1 MNSRKQT
8 RIGYFCLIGA
18 IGLWSTVEVVTRSI
32 LGEVQ
37 PIQLAWVRFLIG
49 GLFLAALLPLD
60 LRKRGLR
67 LDRRIVFFCLWI
79 SIPGVV
85 ISNIALQY
93 SLVHT
98 GAAVVATIYGA
109 SPLFVMGLSCLILG
123 DRVTLPRVVGLCCG
137 LLGIAVLSMGKHT
150 DDFSPL
156 GVVLALCA
164 AGAFSLWTVF
174 VKKSAGAF
182 AGLPITVLCF
192 AFGVLF
198 MTPLA
203 LLEGGGIDL
212 AALLKHVGPV
222 LYLAIGA
229 TAVSYWLYFK
239 GLEHVE
245 ATPAASMILLK
256 PPLAALLAY
265 VWLGEPLTLNL
276 LVSMALI
283 GTAIY
288 GVYFWKRPALPDPV
302 PKTLEGN

>member
-1 MNSRKQT
+1 MNPRNQT
-8 RIGYFCLIGA
+8 RLGYVCLIGA

-32 LGEVQ
+32 LTEVQ

-67 LDRRIVFFCLWI
+67 LDRRIILFCLWV

-109 SPLFVMGLSCLILG
+109 SPLVVMALSCLVLG
-123 DRVTLPRVVGLCCG
+123 ESVTLPRTVGLSCG
-137 LLGIAVLSMGKHT
+137 LLGVAVLSMGKHT
-150 DDFSPL
+150 DTFSLL
-156 GVVLALCA
+156 GVALAICA

-174 VKKSAGAF
+174 VKKSAGPF

-198 MTPLA
+198 ITPLA
-203 LLEGGGIDL
+203 LLEGKGIDVT
-212 AALLKHVGPV
+212 ALLHQAVPV
-222 LYLAIGA
+222 LYLAIGG
-229 TAVSYWLYFK
+229 TALSYWLYFK
-239 GLEHVE
+239 GLEHVD

-256 PPLAALLAY
+256 PPVTAVLAY
-265 VWLGEPLTLNL
+265 AWLGEPLTWNL
-276 LVSMALI
+276 LLAMLLI
-283 GTAIY
+283 GAAIY
-288 GVYFWKRPALPDPV
+288 GVFFWKRPVLPAPGSRN
-302 PKTLEGN
+302 LEGN

>member
-1 MNSRKQT
+1 MNQQKQV
-8 RIGYFCLIGA
+8 RLGYVCLIGA

-32 LGEVQ
+32 LTGVQ

-49 GLFLAALLPLD
+49 GIFLAALLPFD

-67 LDRRIVFFCLWI
+67 LNRRIVLFCCWV

-109 SPLFVMGLSCLILG
+109 SPLFVLGLSCILLG
-123 DRVTLPRVVGLCCG
+123 ERVTLSRVVGLSCG
-137 LLGIAVLSMGKHT
+137 LLGVAVLSMGKQSAT
-150 DDFSPL
+150 FSLL
-156 GVVLALCA
+156 GVAFAVCA

-174 VKKSAGAF
+174 AKKSAGAY

-203 LLEGGGIDL
+203 LIEGGGIDVV
-212 AALLKHVGPV
+212 ALRNHAGPV
-222 LYLAIGA
+222 LYLGIGG
-229 TAVSYWLYFK
+229 TALSYWLYFK
-239 GLEHVE
+239 GLEHVDV
-245 ATPAASMILLK
+245 TPASSMILLK
-256 PPLAALLAY
+256 PPVTAVLAY
-265 VWLGEPLTLNL
+265 VWLDEPLTWNL

-283 GTAIY
+283 GAAIY
-288 GVYFWKRPALPDPV
+288 GVFFWKRPVLPP
-302 PKTLEGN
+302 PKTSEGN

>member
-1 MNSRKQT
+1 MNPRKQT
-8 RIGYFCLIGA
+8 RLGYVCLIGA

-32 LGEVQ
+32 LTEVQ

-49 GLFLAALLPLD
+49 GLFLAVLLPFD

-67 LDRRIVFFCLWI
+67 LDRRIILFCLWL

-123 DRVTLPRVVGLCCG
+123 ESVTLPRIVGLCCG
-137 LLGIAVLSMGKHT
+137 LLGVAVLSMGKHT
-150 DDFSPL
+150 DTFSLL
-156 GVVLALCA
+156 GVALALCA

-192 AFGVLF
+192 TFGVLF

-203 LLEGGGIDL
+203 LVEGGGIDVT
-212 AALLKHVGPV
+212 ALLHHVGPV
-222 LYLAIGA
+222 LYLAIGG

-239 GLEHVE
+239 GLEHVD
-245 ATPAASMILLK
+245 ATPAASIILLK
-256 PPLAALLAY
+256 PPVAALLAY

-276 LVSMALI
+276 LASMALI
-283 GTAIY
+283 GAAIY
-288 GVYFWKRPALPDPV
+288 GVFFWKRPGLPVQGPR
-302 PKTLEGN
+302 TLEGN